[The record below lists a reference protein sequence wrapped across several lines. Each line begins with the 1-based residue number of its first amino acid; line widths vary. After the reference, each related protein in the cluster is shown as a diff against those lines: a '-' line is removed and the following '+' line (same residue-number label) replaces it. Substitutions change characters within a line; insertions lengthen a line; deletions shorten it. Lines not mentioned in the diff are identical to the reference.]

1 VRFPRLR
8 RETAAVAALNAF
20 SYGLASLYNNF
31 AQIYIRGY
39 HSTATTGVLLSIGP
53 IVAMAAPFLW
63 GLLADRARTRKSVY
77 LVVTAGSAVGFAL
90 LGISRSFGAAA
101 ASLLVYMFF
110 FSPLTGLNDLLSLE
124 GCTKSGADYGK
135 CRVFGTLFY
144 GLLPVIISPL
154 TSADINYIFV
164 AFGLIAVLCAISVIP
179 VPENAHTDTVPRH
192 RGNDSGSSFGTE
204 TKPGEST
211 LPGKSSSKRFFREMI
226 CDRRLIMLLL
236 IFFSANF
243 SFGCVLIY
251 YPGYLTDTLGLP
263 QSVWAAVVLATVAG
277 EVPLFLFYD
286 RIVGRL
292 GLNMMIVLGILLG
305 TLRMASY
312 MVFKSTAAI
321 ILSSAVTGFGIT
333 LVTYSILIYVTQ
345 SYARNRRSTVMNFV
359 YCLGM
364 YAARAF
370 AGAAAGVFVEAFGV
384 PALMLAACIFSAA
397 SFAFYFVYR
406 AAGKPSP
413 RLAED
418 ASGDR

>member
-1 VRFPRLR
+1 M
-8 RETAAVAALNAF
+8 
-20 SYGLASLYNNF
+20 SSLYNNF

-39 HSTATTGVLLSIGP
+39 HSTATVGVLLSIGP
-53 IVAMAAPFLW
+53 IVAMAAPFMW

-90 LGISRSFGAAA
+90 LGMSRTFAATA
-101 ASLLVYMFF
+101 ASLLVYMLF

-124 GCTKSGADYGK
+124 GCAKSGADYGK

-144 GLLPVIISPL
+144 GLLPIIISPL

-164 AFGLIAVLCAISVIP
+164 AYGLTAVLCAISVMP
-179 VPENAHTDTVPRH
+179 VPESVQTDISKRRKDADTCSDTVTENQSCEGVSSDNAAPK
-192 RGNDSGSSFGTE
+192 RGGAG
-204 TKPGEST
+204 
-211 LPGKSSSKRFFREMI
+211 FFREMLR
-226 CDRRLIMLLL
+226 DRRLIMLLL

-243 SFGCVLIY
+243 SFGCVLVY
-251 YPGYLTDTLGLP
+251 YPGYLTGTLGLP

-292 GLNMMIVLGILLG
+292 GLDRMIVYGILLG

-312 MVFKSTAAI
+312 MVFKSTVAI
-321 ILSSAVTGFGIT
+321 ILSSVVTGFGIT

-370 AGAAAGVFVEAFGV
+370 AGAAPGVFVEAFGV
-384 PALMLAACIFSAA
+384 PALMLAACLFSIA
-397 SFAFYFVYR
+397 SFSFYFVYR
-406 AAGKPSP
+406 SAGRTPP
-413 RLAED
+413 QLAEE
-418 ASGDR
+418 ASGER